1 MAYVIG
7 PACIEELNGSCVY
20 ACPVDCIYE
29 GERRRY
35 IQPTEC
41 IECGAC
47 LPVCPVKAITNG
59 PNAQREW
66 AEDNE
71 RFFTTVLPGRSEP
84 LDSPGGA
91 SSMDKVG
98 VDTELTAKT
107 PATPAEKGNP

>member
-7 PACIEELNGSCVY
+7 PGCIEELNGSCVD

-35 IQPTEC
+35 IQPSEC

-59 PNAQREW
+59 PNAQPEW
-66 AEDNE
+66 ADDNE
-71 RFFTTVLPGRSEP
+71 RFFLAVLPGRSEP
-84 LDSPGGA
+84 LGSPGGA
-91 SSMDKVG
+91 SLVGKVG
-98 VDTELTAKT
+98 ADTELTAKLT
-107 PATPAEKGNP
+107 APQTNTD